1 MSTTLAGRVWRRNAR
16 IDYRDRYPSD
26 PLFWFSAGSF
36 GLGVL
41 LLGIGALSTLLHERK
56 LIRHLEDI
64 DGFLQIRA
72 GYAERPSARAGP
84 VPRRRKGHW
93 GHVTR
98 RTVKVSKETDIA
110 VRSSLAER
118 GGGKGDLSKFI
129 ERLAQKE
136 VLRARVRDI
145 PE

>member
-1 MSTTLAGRVWRRNAR
+1 M
-16 IDYRDRYPSD
+16 
-26 PLFWFSAGSF
+26 
-36 GLGVL
+36 
-41 LLGIGALSTLLHERK
+41 
-56 LIRHLEDI
+56 
-64 DGFLQIRA
+64 
-72 GYAERPSARAGP
+72 
-84 VPRRRKGHW
+84 
-93 GHVTR
+93 TR

-145 PE
+145 PERNAAFPTDEVQTLIDEVCAAVPSPFWRDRSW